1 MVYHHHS
8 FRPRKGIF
16 HRREPTTQRRELL
29 FGKFVLGRGGVS
41 PWRNTPHRQ
50 WERHN
55 IGLLG
60 HFVPFAPDYLA
71 ATWAAV
77 VPAFPR
83 SYALRLYRLA
93 PDAGRRQARKPSFCR
108 LLIDRRS
115 IQRADQFRFKEYYRT
130 AFPSQSSP

>member
-1 MVYHHHS
+1 MVYHHHA

-16 HRREPTTQRRELL
+16 HRREPTTQRRKLL
-29 FGKFVLGRGGVS
+29 FGKFVFGRGGVS

-71 ATWAAV
+71 ASWAAV
-77 VPAFPR
+77 VPALPARTRFASIASLPM
-83 SYALRLYRLA
+83 
-93 PDAGRRQARKPSFCR
+93 PGRGKRQG
-108 LLIDRRS
+108 
-115 IQRADQFRFKEYYRT
+115 RAF
-130 AFPSQSSP
+130 A